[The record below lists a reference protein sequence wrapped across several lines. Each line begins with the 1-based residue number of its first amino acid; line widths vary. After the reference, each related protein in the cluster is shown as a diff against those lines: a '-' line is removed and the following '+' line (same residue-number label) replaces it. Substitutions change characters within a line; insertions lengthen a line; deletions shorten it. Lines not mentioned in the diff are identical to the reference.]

1 MKIPGIDLTTDESRK
16 KLRLLSRITGGAVFL
31 ALTRACVYATLHNES
46 LILSTGDI
54 EVAAFVVFPFL
65 MLGGLY
71 GYMISMVSFTVCFI
85 CSLLFDMDNTF
96 KMAALLVPTLLF
108 SMFSQHFWFNSRKK
122 TFLAAAITLAST
134 SIVELACLSI
144 LADDSYS
151 VIDIRGYLHMTFRY
165 FARDALVILFSAFVL
180 HFFFTRTPDLCK
192 VPFPLGVAYTKA
204 FQEDSTIQRDLRKT
218 RIGMKITSIII
229 GVELILGLFVGV
241 FMVALFPDM
250 KAMMI
255 ANMEDDRAAAPS
267 RYESEAAAAS
277 GEGSAE
283 DALSEGEVSVSDE
296 AQSEEESSSG
306 DELQTLEGA
315 LTSEEELLASK
326 MEALRYRFDM
336 KALNYDIKMVLMMLC
351 VGVPLAS
358 FAHYYVKIAIGMPLG
373 MMSDF
378 MYEYAN
384 APDDKKLEVGK
395 KADRIRVRSR
405 DEIRVVNDS
414 MAATVRSVEEY
425 IGRLNEEQELEKELE
440 VAQKASEA
448 KSSFLSNMSHEIRT
462 PINAVLGMNEMI
474 LRESKEPQ
482 TLEYAQNVKSAGN
495 SLLGIVNDILDFSKI
510 EAGKMDIL
518 PVEYHLSSMVNDL
531 MNMISVKAE
540 DKGLKLEVNV
550 DEHIPNKLFGDEI
563 RVKQCVTNIL
573 TNAVKY
579 TEEGTVTM
587 NVTFRQAEDDNIYL
601 GFQVVDTGIGIKE
614 EDINKLFSPF
624 ERIEEIR
631 NRTIEGTGLGMS
643 IVKKLLAMMDTK
655 LTVKSVYG
663 EGSDFSFEVLQKVL
677 DRDEIGDFKEKYK
690 EYLRSLEKYHEAF
703 HAPNAEILVVDDT
716 AMNLTVV
723 KGLLKSTL
731 IRVDTAESG
740 KETLVKV
747 TKKRYDTIFIDH
759 RMPEMDGLETLAA
772 MKSLEGNLNA
782 GVPCIALTANAGAGA
797 RDEYLAAGFDDYLA
811 KPVNGTE
818 LENMLKKY
826 LPADKVEVVSE
837 PVPGAGTGNGKAE
850 GQGGNENITGSG
862 AAGSGEGNGPDGA
875 GADDFTGKLTGID
888 LAEAERN
895 CGSREVLMD
904 VVKEF
909 LLTIDP
915 KADNIEKFAAD
926 RDFRNYTV
934 AVHALKSSARLI
946 GAMELSGKA
955 AYLEECGNTENL
967 SEIEEKTPELLA
979 LFRSY
984 KEHLAAAGE
993 ADEDDDKPEIPEDEL
1008 DGAFSDM
1015 KELLEAY
1022 DFDTA
1027 DGIMKMLSDYRIPDG
1042 RRDKYNKVKE
1052 LMASVDRDS
1061 LLEIL

>member
-1 MKIPGIDLTTDESRK
+1 MRIRGIDLTSDKNRK
-16 KLRLLSRITGGAVFL
+16 RLRLLSNVTSLVIFL
-31 ALTRACVYATLHNES
+31 ALTRAGIYAALNNEN

-54 EVAAFVVFPFL
+54 EVAAFVILPFL

-71 GYMISMVSFTVCFI
+71 GYMISMVSFSCCFI
-85 CSLLFDMDNTF
+85 SSLLFDMDNTY

-108 SMFSQHFWFNSRKK
+108 SMFSQYFWFNNRKK
-122 TFLAAAITLAST
+122 TFIAAAITLATT

-151 VIDIRGYLHMTFRY
+151 VIDIRKYIHMTLRY
-165 FARDALVILFSAFVL
+165 LGRDALVILFCAFVL
-180 HFFFTRTPDLCK
+180 HIFLTKAPDLCK
-192 VPFPLGVAYTKA
+192 VPFPLGVAYTRA
-204 FQEDSTIQRDLRKT
+204 FQENSTIQRDLRKT
-218 RIGMKITSIII
+218 RIGMKITTIII
-229 GVELILGLFVGV
+229 AVELILGLFVGV

-250 KAMMI
+250 KAMML
-255 ANMEDDRAAAPS
+255 ANMEDDRAAA
-267 RYESEAAAAS
+267 ESLYRSEEAGAFAS
-277 GEGSAE
+277 DEE
-283 DALSEGEVSVSDE
+283 LQSEKEVAVSDDE
-296 AQSEEESSSG
+296 QQSEEG
-306 DELQTLEGA
+306 VFA
-315 LTSEEELLASK
+315 SEEELLARK
-326 MEALRYRFDM
+326 MKTIRYRFDM

-395 KADRIRVRSR
+395 KAGRIKIRSH

-495 SLLGIVNDILDFSKI
+495 SLLGIVNDILDFFKI

-550 DEHIPNKLFGDEI
+550 DEHIPNKLCGDEI
-563 RVKQCVTNIL
+563 RIKQCVTNVL

-587 NVTFRQAEDDNIYL
+587 NVTFRQAQDDNIYL
-601 GFQVVDTGIGIKE
+601 RFQVVDTGIGIKE
-614 EDINKLFSPF
+614 EDLNKLFSPF

-643 IVKKLLAMMDTK
+643 IVKKLLVMMDTK
-655 LTVKSVYG
+655 LEVKSVYG
-663 EGSDFSFEVLQKVL
+663 EGSDFSFEVLQKVVA
-677 DRDEIGDFKEKYK
+677 RDEIGDFKEKYK
-690 EYLRSLEKYHEAF
+690 EYLKSLESYHEKF
-703 HAPNAEILVVDDT
+703 HAPDARILVVDDT
-716 AMNLTVV
+716 PMNLTVV
-723 KGLLKSTL
+723 KGLLKSTR
-731 IRVDTAESG
+731 IMVDTADSG
-740 KETLVKV
+740 RETLKKV
-747 TKKRYDTIFIDH
+747 TAKRYDAIFVDH
-759 RMPEMDGLETLAA
+759 RMPEMDGLQTLAA
-772 MKSLEGNLNA
+772 MKELEGNLNSD
-782 GVPCIALTANAGAGA
+782 VPCIALTANAGSGA

-811 KPVNGTE
+811 KPVNGEE
-818 LENMLKKY
+818 LEDMLRTYLPEDKI
-826 LPADKVEVVSE
+826 LPADDTEQEETKDDN
-837 PVPGAGTGNGKAE
+837 AGTQTGESFVNDLE
-850 GQGGNENITGSG
+850 GINLS
-862 AAGSGEGNGPDGA
+862 
-875 GADDFTGKLTGID
+875 
-888 LAEAERN
+888 EALKN
-895 CGSREVLMD
+895 CGSIEVLED
-904 VVKEF
+904 VAREF
-909 LLTIDP
+909 AISIDT
-915 KADNIEKFAAD
+915 KADAIEKYCNEGD
-926 RDFRNYTV
+926 HRNYTV
-934 AVHALKSSARLI
+934 LVHALKSSARLI
-946 GAMELSGKA
+946 GAMELSG
-955 AYLEECGNTENL
+955 
-967 SEIEEKTPELLA
+967 
-979 LFRSY
+979 
-984 KEHLAAAGE
+984 LAAELEKLGNDENDEQIRERTPQLLEMYRGYKQKLSAALPDE
-993 ADEDDDKPEIPEDEL
+993 ADDDLPEIPKEEL
-1008 DGAFSDM
+1008 EGAFADM

-1027 DGIMKMLSDYRIPDG
+1027 DSIMKMLSEYRVPRDYREKY
-1042 RRDKYNKVKE
+1042 DKIKE
-1052 LMASVDRDS
+1052 LMAAVDRDA
-1061 LLEIL
+1061 LLQIL